1 MHLIRTGLLVLT
13 CLAIFGC
20 KKTGETDAVATA
32 PPTPANTAPNGETR
46 ATAPALTDKRPIIV
60 IFGDSLSEV
69 GVESSASY
77 PDVLQRTL
85 DAKGYQ
91 YRIVNQGISGDTT
104 TDGVGRTQA
113 AIDLKPEMVL
123 LELGGNDGLR
133 GIPVASSKANLETM
147 IEQFQK
153 DGVGVILAGKW

>member
-20 KKTGETDAVATA
+20 KKTGETDVVATA
-32 PPTPANTAPNGETR
+32 PPTAVNQETR
-46 ATAPALTDKRPIIV
+46 AVAPGLTDRRPIIV
-60 IFGDSLSEV
+60 ICGDSLSEV

-104 TDGVGRTQA
+104 TGGVGRTQA

-147 IEQFQK
+147 IEEFQK
-153 DGVGVILAGKW
+153 AGIRVVHACSTH